1 MEQEIIDNFCELM
14 FKKEYAT
21 VDIDEDGEKII
32 NFNEEIIMDYLND
45 YAHENQLF
53 DFEESPSVE
62 AYREYWSKGL

>member
-21 VDIDEDGEKII
+21 IEQYEDGEKYVE
-32 NFNEEIIMDYLND
+32 FNEGAVKDFLEE
-45 YAHENQLF
+45 YAYENGLYNF
-53 DFEESPSVE
+53 KESPSVE